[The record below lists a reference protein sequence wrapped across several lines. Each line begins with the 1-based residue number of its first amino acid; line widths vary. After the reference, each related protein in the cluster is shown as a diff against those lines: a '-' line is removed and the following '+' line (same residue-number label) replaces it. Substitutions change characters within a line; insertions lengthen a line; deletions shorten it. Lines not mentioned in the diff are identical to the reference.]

1 MNAVMHKYDMMEGA
15 DMPAGEN
22 DNLALQVAE
31 LRADVRHIQADVTD
45 IKADQRVTHQLI
57 ESLRKETA
65 QGFDKIDQR
74 FESVRKETAQG
85 FDKIDQRFE
94 SLRKETALGFDK
106 VEQKFESAW
115 KEIGEIKN
123 SLASAKIWAL
133 GLYFALAGS
142 LLYVLAKGFKWL

>member
-1 MNAVMHKYDMMEGA
+1 MNAVMHKYDMTDGE
-15 DMPAGEN
+15 DMPVGEN

-31 LRADVRHIQADVTD
+31 LRADVHHIQTDVTD

-65 QGFDKIDQR
+65 VTFESVRKDTADRFDRVDQR
-74 FESVRKETAQG
+74 FESVRQ
-85 FDKIDQRFE
+85 
-94 SLRKETALGFDK
+94 
-106 VEQKFESAW
+106 
-115 KEIGEIKN
+115 EIGAVKD

-142 LLYVLAKGFKWL
+142 LLYALARGFKWL

>member
-1 MNAVMHKYDMMEGA
+1 MNAVMHKYDIMEGA

-22 DNLALQVAE
+22 DNLAVQFAE

-45 IKADQRVTHQLI
+45 IKAEQRVTNQRI

-65 QGFDKIDQR
+65 ER
-74 FESVRKETAQG
+74 LESVRKETAEG
-85 FDKIDQRFE
+85 FDKVDQRFE
-94 SLRKETALGFDK
+94 SLRKETAEGFDK
-106 VEQKFESAW
+106 VGQKFERVW

-123 SLASAKIWAL
+123 SLASAKVWAL

-142 LLYVLAKGFKWL
+142 LLYVLARGFKWL